1 MTRVNLAADIIE
13 RHDIRVIS
21 AYNLLLGAPVGAI
34 AAEMYRIPL
43 VVTNF
48 GEIYSHRTEIDRQ
61 IEMIRHVVR
70 SAAALTSLT
79 RHCADSYRELGMSPD
94 VKVLHYGIDHERFA
108 GGAGEATRRRL
119 GLPPAADVV
128 LYVGRLVRDM
138 GLHVLLDGLPELLDR
153 HPSVHVLIVGG
164 SGNLRP
170 DAERAAGK
178 WGRRV
183 VVVADASE
191 SDLPGCYAAATVVVA
206 PTLGARAGG
215 RRASAEA
222 LAARKPVVATR
233 VGGIPEYVGEGQ
245 TGLLV
250 PPGDSDALVHAVVS
264 LLHDRDRLSQ
274 LGTAGRERVRR
285 LFDNERTNDAIERL
299 FRDVAEIR

>member
-1 MTRVNLAADIIE
+1 MTRVSLAADIIE

-21 AYNLLLGAPVGAI
+21 AYNLLLGAPVGSI

-108 GGAGEATRRRL
+108 GGAGEAMRRRL
-119 GLPPAADVV
+119 GIPPVADVV

-164 SGNLRP
+164 V
-170 DAERAAGK
+170 GK
-178 WGRRV
+178 SASRCGEGRRQMGE
-183 VVVADASE
+183 ASGRCRGRKRE
-191 SDLPGCYAAATVVVA
+191 RPSRLLCRCD
-206 PTLGARAGG
+206 GG
-215 RRASAEA
+215 RRADDRRAS
-222 LAARKPVVATR
+222 LRQPR
-233 VGGIPEYVGEGQ
+233 VGR
-245 TGLLV
+245 
-250 PPGDSDALVHAVVS
+250 SDGRRKAGC
-264 LLHDRDRLSQ
+264 RD
-274 LGTAGRERVRR
+274 AGRGNSR
-285 LFDNERTNDAIERL
+285 
-299 FRDVAEIR
+299 IRGGGANRSPGSTGG